1 MSCRQREE
9 LEAKISSGQPI
20 TAPIAAPEVLPKQGA
35 KPEVVPKGGRSR
47 DEIRVNYLH

>member
-20 TAPIAAPEVLPKQGA
+20 AAPKQGA
-35 KPEVVPKGGRSR
+35 KLEVVPKGGKSR